1 MPNGMTGGVL
11 LDGCNTV
18 TTLPQT
24 KIKDFCQLPLRG
36 SRRRSRAGAPIQQ
49 PDKQKS
55 EAPTAAVVEGI
66 IFRFLP
72 ESVTNW
78 LRALRGKLISEAVK
92 GRS

>member
-36 SRRRSRAGAPIQQ
+36 SRGRYRAGATIQQ
-49 PDKQKS
+49 PDKLKF
-55 EAPTAAVVEGI
+55 ERE
-66 IFRFLP
+66 R
-72 ESVTNW
+72 
-78 LRALRGKLISEAVK
+78 
-92 GRS
+92 